1 MIVKGKLAV
10 ITGPDGNLGPVW
22 RETCEDMGM
31 LVHGLGMPTFDIR
44 DKQLVQGVKS
54 ILPDLPSLLV
64 CNAAIDNAPGGAS
77 GFWDNY
83 EQIIEVNL
91 KGHLHLLSSLLP
103 YHVDHPCLVIF
114 VGSMLGHSGADW
126 RRYRDIGLKD
136 FTKPI
141 AYGLTKAAFI
151 QAARAITTE
160 YGHLGIRGVCL
171 SFGPVDTGKF
181 NPEFGERIKKD
192 IPLGRLVQKADLKA
206 ALKFAIE
213 CDALAGTQDVFVD
226 GGILSW

>member
-1 MIVKGKLAV
+1 MQVKDKVAI
-10 ITGPDGNLGPVW
+10 ITGPTGNLGPVW
-22 RETCEDMGM
+22 VETCEEMGM
-31 LVHGLGMPTFDIR
+31 IVDGLGLPDTDIR
-44 DKQLVQGVKS
+44 TRQDYQALYA
-54 ILPDLPSLLV
+54 DMRPSLIV
-64 CNAAIDNAPGGAS
+64 CNAAIDNAPGGKS

-83 EQIIEVNL
+83 EDILEVNL
-91 KGHLHLLSSLLP
+91 KGHLHLLSELLP
-103 YHVDHPCLVIF
+103 SGVENPFLVVF

-126 RRYRDIGLKD
+126 RRYRDIGLQD

-160 YGHLGIRGVCL
+160 YGHLGIRAVCL

-181 NPEFGERIKKD
+181 NPQFGDRIRRD
-192 IPLGRLVQKADLKA
+192 IPTGRLVGKDDLKA
-206 ALKFAIE
+206 ALRFAVE

-226 GGILSW
+226 GGILAW